1 MKRDKKYYLK
11 IFASKIL
18 SERFLLKLIFW
29 LRNREHLNL
38 DNPSTFNE
46 KLNWMKLHYRPKE
59 LIQWVDKY
67 EVRNYVKEKIGPEYL
82 IPLHGVYTN
91 PNEIVF
97 SDLPESFVLKP
108 THGAGWVIICKD
120 KNRLDWDACIKEM
133 EEWLKTNF
141 YYQSFEWAYSQIKPR
156 IVCEEFI
163 SDYAGEIP
171 KDYKILCFS
180 GEPELVWV
188 DLDRFEDHKRNFYD
202 LDWERLPIEKNYPSS
217 KEEINKPKNL
227 NLMLKIARELSR
239 DLPFCRVDLLLAK
252 DKIIFGEM
260 TFYPEGGT
268 KPFKPKELN
277 VIYGEKINI
286 NKTV

>member
-171 KDYKILCFS
+171 KDYKILCFN
-180 GEPELVWV
+180 GKPELIWV
-188 DLDRFEDHKRNFYD
+188 DNERFGTHKRSFYD
-202 LDWERLPIEKNYPSS
+202 LKWNKLNIKKNYANDSINIEKPRALNEMIAIS
-217 KEEINKPKNL
+217 KKLSKNK
-227 NLMLKIARELSR
+227 
-239 DLPFCRVDLLLAK
+239 PFCRVDLFYSR
-252 DKIIFGEM
+252 DKIYFGELTFYSGGGSKPFYPKMYNRIFGQ
-260 TFYPEGGT
+260 
-268 KPFKPKELN
+268 
-277 VIYGEKINI
+277 KISL
-286 NKTV
+286 